1 VSHSPKGQGR
11 DWLELPNTIKR
22 VAVQCDYHYV
32 RAADPCLRAS
42 DMVFFRA
49 SEHPALAYR
58 EHGLVEPQLRWL
70 PFSVD
75 TQWVPRDMPKNY
87 SKVFFSGNSLA
98 TAYPMRQRVIQEC
111 SDVVYRAP
119 KILSYKNYLQAA
131 NRFGFGL
138 ACKSKYGLD
147 PAKMLEYASVG
158 CIPLCDSSPAQD
170 RLLPG
175 LSMHYASPEDV
186 REIVARANHT
196 RMKKLSQEC
205 RAYVH
210 KHHSHAVRAKQF
222 LEEVCSLF

>member
-1 VSHSPKGQGR
+1 
-11 DWLELPNTIKR
+11 LPNTIKR

-98 TAYPMRQRVIQEC
+98 TA
-111 SDVVYRAP
+111 
-119 KILSYKNYLQAA
+119 
-131 NRFGFGL
+131 
-138 ACKSKYGLD
+138 
-147 PAKMLEYASVG
+147 
-158 CIPLCDSSPAQD
+158 
-170 RLLPG
+170 
-175 LSMHYASPEDV
+175 
-186 REIVARANHT
+186 
-196 RMKKLSQEC
+196 
-205 RAYVH
+205 
-210 KHHSHAVRAKQF
+210 
-222 LEEVCSLF
+222 